1 MLGDIPISQP
11 TEEHR
16 KSRDTNARPDTRKE
30 TCPILPHLLGGSEV
44 LLESALVLLLLR
56 GRLEGTVTELGRR
69 VDPFELHLLESL
81 ARRVDEH
88 RLAKGHDPLL
98 DTGDGALDHD
108 EIVVDLAVTDEATQ
122 AANS

>member
-11 TEEHR
+11 TEEQR

-30 TCPILPHLLGGSEV
+30 TCPHLLSGSEV

-56 GRLEGTVTELGRR
+56 WRLEGTVTELGRR

-88 RLAKGHDPLL
+88 RLAEGHNPLL

-108 EIVVDLAVTDEATQ
+108 KVVVDLAIADEATQ
-122 AANS
+122 AAHS